1 MKYAL
6 PSFRLTAAVLAT
18 LALTTACDPAIEIPP
33 IPSVAATSSV
43 YVINEGS
50 ANGAVS
56 LYDKA
61 TKTVQADRF
70 AAANGGRKLGAIL
83 QSMTIVSDRAYL
95 VGNGSD
101 EVQVVKLADF
111 AAITTIRGLSQ
122 PRYLVPAVNAD
133 KAYLTEWLGGFP
145 NYTGRVSVIDL
156 KTNTVTKQIP
166 VGNAPDEMLEVNGR
180 LYVTASYGNALTVIN
195 TTTDA
200 VETTVEMPA
209 GPKNILR
216 DNKGN
221 VWVLC
226 SKYNAG
232 STPTT
237 DYLVRFA
244 PTAPAVAQQVR
255 IAFPNSYT
263 NGNLRTNADGSK
275 IYVSLGTGTYVLE
288 PTATA
293 LPASPLIR
301 RNFYGLGIDP
311 QDNTIYAG
319 TGFTGSDKVIR
330 YTMTGAPIDSFNAVV
345 GPNGF
350 LFR

>member
-1 MKYAL
+1 MKYAI
-6 PSFRLTAAVLAT
+6 PSFRLTATALVA
-18 LALTTACDPAIEIPP
+18 LALTTACDPDTEVPP
-33 IPSVAATSSV
+33 VPAVTVTNSV

-50 ANGAVS
+50 TNGAVS

-70 AAANGGRKLGAIL
+70 AAANSGRKLGAYL
-83 QSMTIVSDRAYL
+83 QSMTVVNDNGYL
-95 VGNGSD
+95 VVNGAD
-101 EVQVVKLADF
+101 EIQVVKMADF
-111 AAITTIRGLSQ
+111 TAVTTIRGLSQ
-122 PRYLVPAVNAD
+122 PRYLVAASAD

-156 KTNTVTKQIP
+156 KTNTVTKQIA
-166 VGNAPDEMLEVNGR
+166 VGSAPDEMLLLNGR

-200 VETTVEMPA
+200 VETTVAMPD

-216 DNKGN
+216 DGKGDI
-221 VWVLC
+221 WVLC
-226 SKYNAG
+226 SKYLA
-232 STPTT
+232 TT

-244 PTAPAVAQQVR
+244 PSATAVGQQVR
-255 IAFPNSYT
+255 IAFPSSYV
-263 NGNLRTNADGSK
+263 NGNLRTNAAGSK
-275 IYVSLGTGTYVLE
+275 IYASLGSGTYVLE

-293 LPASPLIR
+293 LPATPLIR

-319 TGFTGSDKVIR
+319 TGFTGRDKVIR

>member
-1 MKYAL
+1 MKYAI
-6 PSFRLTAAVLAT
+6 PSSRLTAAVLAT
-18 LALTTACDPAIEIPP
+18 LALATACDPANEIAP
-33 IPSVAATSSV
+33 IPSVTSTNSV

-61 TKTVQADRF
+61 TKSVQADRF

-83 QSMTIVSDRAYL
+83 QSMTVVNDRAYL

-101 EVQVVKLADF
+101 EVEVVKMADF
-111 AAITTIRGLSQ
+111 TSVTTITGLSQ
-122 PRYLVPAVNAD
+122 PRYLVAASAD
-133 KAYLTEWLGGFP
+133 KAYLTEWVGAFP
-145 NYTGRVSVIDL
+145 NYTGRVAVIDL
-156 KTNTVTKQIP
+156 KTNTVTKRIA
-166 VGNAPDEMLEVNGR
+166 VGNAPDEMLLVDGR

-195 TTTDA
+195 TSTD
-200 VETTVEMPA
+200 VIETTVAMPD
-209 GPKNILR
+209 GPKNIVR
-216 DNKGN
+216 DARGN
-221 VWVLC
+221 IWVLC
-226 SKYNAG
+226 SKYGA
-232 STPTT
+232 TT

-244 PTAPAVAQQVR
+244 PSATAVNQQTR
-255 IAFPNSYT
+255 IAFPNSYV
-263 NGNLRTNADGSK
+263 NGNLRINVDGSK

-288 PTATA
+288 PTAIA
-293 LPASPLIR
+293 LPATPLIR

-319 TGFTGSDKVIR
+319 TGFTGRDKVIR

>member
-6 PSFRLTAAVLAT
+6 PSFRLAAAALAT
-18 LALTTACDPAIEIPP
+18 LALTTACDPTTETGP
-33 IPSVAATSSV
+33 IPSITTTNSV

-61 TKTVQADRF
+61 TKIVQADRF
-70 AAANGGRKLGAIL
+70 AAANGGRKLGAVL
-83 QSMTIVSDRAYL
+83 QSMTIVADRAYL

-101 EVQVVKLADF
+101 EVQVVNLADF
-111 AAITTIRGLSQ
+111 TAITTIRGLSQ
-122 PRYLVPAVNAD
+122 PRYLVAASPD
-133 KAYLTEWLGGFP
+133 KAYLTEWLGAYP
-145 NYTGRVSVIDL
+145 NYTGRVSVINL
-156 KTNTVTKQIP
+156 RTNTVTKQIA
-166 VGNAPDEMLEVNGR
+166 VGNAPDEMLLVDGR

-195 TTTDA
+195 TVTDA
-200 VETTVEMPA
+200 IETTVAMPD

-216 DNKGN
+216 DNRGN

-226 SKYNAG
+226 SQYNAG
-232 STPTT
+232 PAPTS

-263 NGNLRTNADGSK
+263 NGNLRTTADGSK

-293 LPASPLIR
+293 LPAAPLIR
-301 RNFYGLGIDP
+301 RNFYGLGLDP

-319 TGFTGSDKVIR
+319 TGFTGRDKVIR
-330 YTMTGAPIDSFNAVV
+330 YTTTGAPIDSFNVVV